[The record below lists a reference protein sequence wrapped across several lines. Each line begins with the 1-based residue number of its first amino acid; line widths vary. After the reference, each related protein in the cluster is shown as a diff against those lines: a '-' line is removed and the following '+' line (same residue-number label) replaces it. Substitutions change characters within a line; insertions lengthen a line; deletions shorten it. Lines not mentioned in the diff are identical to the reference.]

1 MKDDMVLMAIVFV
14 VWAVLAVLYAT
25 VPMLSMPGFAVVWGA
40 GAGIFLLLALL
51 IWAATHRSGHG
62 SEADPT

>member
-40 GAGIFLLLALL
+40 GAVIFLLLALL

>member
-1 MKDDMVLMAIVFV
+1 MKDDMVLIAVVFV

-40 GAGIFLLLALL
+40 GAVIFLLLALL
-51 IWAATHRSGHG
+51 IGAATRR
-62 SEADPT
+62 

>member
-25 VPMLSMPGFAVVWGA
+25 VPMLSMPGFAVVWGV
-40 GAGIFLLLALL
+40 GAVIFLLLALL
-51 IWAATHRSGHG
+51 IGAATRR
-62 SEADPT
+62 

>member
-1 MKDDMVLMAIVFV
+1 MKDDMVLMAVVFV

-40 GAGIFLLLALL
+40 GAVIFLLLALL
-51 IWAATHRSGHG
+51 IGAAARR
-62 SEADPT
+62 

>member
-1 MKDDMVLMAIVFV
+1 MKDDMVLMAVVFV

-40 GAGIFLLLALL
+40 GAVIFLLLALL
-51 IWAATHRSGHG
+51 IGAATRR
-62 SEADPT
+62 

>member
-25 VPMLSMPGFAVVWGA
+25 VPMLSMPGFAVVWGV
-40 GAGIFLLLALL
+40 GAVIFLLLALL
-51 IWAATHRSGHG
+51 IGAATRRSGHG

>member
-25 VPMLSMPGFAVVWGA
+25 VPTLSMPGFAVVWGV
-40 GAGIFLLLALL
+40 GAVIFLLLALL
-51 IWAATHRSGHG
+51 IRAASRR
-62 SEADPT
+62 

>member
-25 VPMLSMPGFAVVWGA
+25 VPMLSMPGFAVVWGV
-40 GAGIFLLLALL
+40 GAVIFLLLALL
-51 IWAATHRSGHG
+51 IRAASRR
-62 SEADPT
+62 